1 MNALEVEKLY
11 LKRGNFWLKDINL
24 QLQEEKVHAIVGK
37 SGAGKSTFIRAIGG
51 AARPDAGCIRYDGRQ
66 LCEDEKE
73 IRKNMSV
80 IYDSPNF
87 NIELKP
93 DRLVKELAKF
103 EPWLDRERYVKLMG
117 QMELDRKMQIK
128 LYSVGQQKKL
138 MLILALCRNPRL
150 LVMDE
155 VTSGVDRESRAAM
168 WELIDDYRKENI
180 LSVIFTTHHE
190 EEMYIADRVWYMA
203 DGRLSDENTNQ
214 VEGAGE

>member
-11 LKRGNFWLKDINL
+11 IKRGNLGLKDINL

-37 SGAGKSTFIRAIGG
+37 SGTGKSTLIRAIGG
-51 AARPDAGCIRYDGRQ
+51 AVRPDAGCIRYDGRQ

-103 EPWLDRERYVKLMG
+103 EPWFDRERYVKLMG

-155 VTSGVDRESRAAM
+155 VTSGVDRESRVAM